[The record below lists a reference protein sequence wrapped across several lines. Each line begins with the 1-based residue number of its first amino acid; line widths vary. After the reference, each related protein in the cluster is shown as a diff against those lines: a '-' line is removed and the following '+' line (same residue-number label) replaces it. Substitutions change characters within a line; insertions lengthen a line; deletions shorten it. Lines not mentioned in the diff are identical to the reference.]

1 MSQYKVCANA
11 LLQTGYSLA
20 TALAMS
26 LHALCC
32 SSAACSTRLQQHSLC
47 PCMLSVAALL
57 HALCCSSVACSTRLQ
72 QHLLCPLPVLEIS
85 QSAEHVIFFFIFLPG
100 SLRLIVVV
108 SRNQPYQRCRYCNI
122 RPHASAYVSVR
133 QHASACVSILQHASA
148 YVSIGQH
155 PSAYVSIRQRTS
167 AYASNPH
174 LLHQRCRHYKRL
186 LRQYFCFCM
195 SKTGKLST

>member
-11 LLQTGYSLA
+11 RLQTGYSLA

-32 SSAACSTRLQQHSLC
+32 SSAACSTHLQQRSLC

-85 QSAEHVIFFFIFLPG
+85 QSAEHVIFFFIFFTGEPSADCCSKPQPALPAL
-100 SLRLIVVV
+100 SVLQH
-108 SRNQPYQRCRYCNI
+108 S
-122 RPHASAYVSVR
+122 SACVSVR
-133 QHASACVSILQHASA
+133 QRTSACVSILQHASA

-155 PSAYVSIRQRTS
+155 PSAYISRRQR
-167 AYASNPH
+167 A
-174 LLHQRCRHYKRL
+174 
-186 LRQYFCFCM
+186 
-195 SKTGKLST
+195 